1 MAFLRL
7 PRAAPATD
15 DPVTEELP
23 AQRGLGDLDGL
34 TAADATGPAA
44 PRRQLFR
51 KKVAAKDLMNF
62 SRQLSAF
69 VRSGIPI
76 LDALELLHEDAS
88 NSTLRQ
94 TLGEMSESLRRGEA
108 LSEALDRHPHVFPL
122 GYRSMLR
129 SAELTGNLDTVLD
142 RLAHYLDRDIEAKGK
157 IRSALLYP
165 GVIAAMSIGVTTLLI
180 VFVLPKFK
188 VFFSS
193 FGRELPLP
201 TRMLLGLSDFL
212 STWYWA
218 LLIGAVVVVAA
229 AVAAL
234 RNERVRG
241 NVDRWLLRVPAL
253 GPTLRFAMVERFARI
268 LAAMLQA
275 GVTLPE
281 AMDVAS
287 AGTNNRYVR
296 RTLANARDAMMR
308 GEGIADPLAA
318 SQLFPPAATQMLR
331 VGERTGYL
339 DAQLEAV
346 ATFYER
352 ELDYRIKKLTSLFEP
367 AVLIFMGV
375 IVGFVALALVS
386 AMYGIY
392 RTGTP

>member
-1 MAFLRL
+1 
-7 PRAAPATD
+7 
-15 DPVTEELP
+15 
-23 AQRGLGDLDGL
+23 
-34 TAADATGPAA
+34 
-44 PRRQLFR
+44 
-51 KKVAAKDLMNF
+51 
-62 SRQLSAF
+62 
-69 VRSGIPI
+69 
-76 LDALELLHEDAS
+76 
-88 NSTLRQ
+88 
-94 TLGEMSESLRRGEA
+94 
-108 LSEALDRHPHVFPL
+108 
-122 GYRSMLR
+122 
-129 SAELTGNLDTVLD
+129 
-142 RLAHYLDRDIEAKGK
+142 
-157 IRSALLYP
+157 
-165 GVIAAMSIGVTTLLI
+165 
-180 VFVLPKFK
+180 
-188 VFFSS
+188 
-193 FGRELPLP
+193 
-201 TRMLLGLSDFL
+201 
-212 STWYWA
+212 
-218 LLIGAVVVVAA
+218 
-229 AVAAL
+229 
-234 RNERVRG
+234 
-241 NVDRWLLRVPAL
+241 
-253 GPTLRFAMVERFARI
+253 MVERFARI